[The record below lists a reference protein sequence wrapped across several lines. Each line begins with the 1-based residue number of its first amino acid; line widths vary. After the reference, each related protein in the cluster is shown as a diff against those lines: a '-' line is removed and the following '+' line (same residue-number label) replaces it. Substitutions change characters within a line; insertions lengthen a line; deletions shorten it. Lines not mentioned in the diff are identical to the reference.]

1 MLAAALGRPGVAR
14 AASSQELL
22 EEAVRQYRAAL
33 DVADRDQRLARFR
46 RAELLFARLAEG
58 GANENSA
65 IHNAD
70 LYVNLGNAALGAERL
85 GPAIVAYRR
94 ALRLDPDHHRAKQ
107 NLAHARTLLPAWVPR
122 PQAGG
127 MLDTFFAWSGRLST
141 GELQLLAAAAFLLAA
156 ALLAASI
163 LWRQT
168 TLRHLALIPAA
179 AWVLLLALLLASSG
193 SSNAAVVIVPEVIA
207 RAADSAHAPP
217 RLPQP
222 LPGGAEVEVV
232 EQRDQWLRVRLADNR
247 DAWLPQ
253 SAVETVGGSR

>member
-1 MLAAALGRPGVAR
+1 MLAALAAPPGAAA
-14 AASSQELL
+14 AASSQKLL
-22 EEAVRQYRAAL
+22 EEAVSQYRAAL
-33 DVADRDQRLARFR
+33 EVADRDQRLAQFR

-58 GANENSA
+58 ETEGAA
-65 IHNAD
+65 GIRNAD

-94 ALRLDPDHHRAKQ
+94 ALLLDPDHHRAQQ
-107 NLAHARTLLPAWVPR
+107 NLAHARTLLPAWVPQ

-141 GELQLLAAAAFLLAA
+141 GELQLLAAGAFLLAA
-156 ALLAASI
+156 LLLAGSI

-179 AWVLLLALLLASSG
+179 AWLLLLALLPASGG
-193 SSNAAVVIVPEVIA
+193 SPNAAVVVVPEVVA

-222 LPGGAEVEVV
+222 LPSGAEVEIV
-232 EQRDQWLRVRLADNR
+232 ERRDSWLRVRLADNR

-253 SAVETVGGSR
+253 SAVELVGR